1 MEMEICRWK
10 HRTKKKIDDLQTING
25 SQNWNHMNLEAI
37 SITTQNISHEIVNNV
52 KNFRKN
58 TMRVMQ
64 KSVQNFVWSIRVVS
78 FRIEIAT

>member
-52 KNFRKN
+52 KNYRKKYNARYAKKRSKFRL
-58 TMRVMQ
+58 VD
-64 KSVQNFVWSIRVVS
+64 
-78 FRIEIAT
+78 